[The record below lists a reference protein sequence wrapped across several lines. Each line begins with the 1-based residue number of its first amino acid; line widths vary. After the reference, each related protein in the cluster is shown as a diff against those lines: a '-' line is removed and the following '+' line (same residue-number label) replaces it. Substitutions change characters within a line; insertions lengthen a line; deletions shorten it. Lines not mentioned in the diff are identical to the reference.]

1 MSKILV
7 TGAKG
12 FLGAALTRR
21 LSQMGHQVTALERQT
36 CDLAHPHSIEHLS
49 SYPADFIF
57 HLAGKIGVMASWQ
70 NPADFY
76 RHNVDSTR
84 HVLEVARI
92 KQIPPPLRQRLRVW
106 QTREAADRRRGCLR
120 PL

>member
-92 KQIPPPLRQRLRVW
+92 KQIPLHYVSAYVYGKQ
-106 QTREAADRRRGCLR
+106 EAADRRRGCLR